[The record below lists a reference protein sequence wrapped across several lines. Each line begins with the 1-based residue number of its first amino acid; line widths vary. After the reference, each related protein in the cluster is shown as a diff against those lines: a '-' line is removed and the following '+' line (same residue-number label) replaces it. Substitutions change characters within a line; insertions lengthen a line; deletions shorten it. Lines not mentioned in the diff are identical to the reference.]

1 VEEALAGKARVSFLD
16 NLENNLKALEGREE
30 RDPEAL
36 RAEAENRAAERAA
49 ALGRAPFEQA
59 LKSSPFG
66 GALIASARRT
76 GHERRIPV
84 RPSWI
89 DAVLR
94 LEATVNGASRKLELQ
109 ARAGG
114 VDAVCFDAA
123 GAEERREVV
132 ELDSGAA
139 CADALAVRWL
149 DALAAERSSIAPVL
163 DSPDDL

>member
-1 VEEALAGKARVSFLD
+1 MEEALGGAAGVSFLD

-36 RAEAENRAAERAA
+36 RAEAEARAAERTA

-66 GALIASARRT
+66 GALIASARRA
-76 GHERRIPV
+76 GHARRIPV

-94 LEATVNGASRKLELQ
+94 LEATTADGAARKLELQ

-114 VDAVCFDAA
+114 VDAVYFDTA
-123 GAEERREVV
+123 GAEERRESVAL
-132 ELDSGAA
+132 ESGAA
-139 CADALAVRWL
+139 GAESLAARWL
-149 DALAAERSSIAPVL
+149 DALAASTGAVPPP
-163 DSPDDL
+163 PDEF